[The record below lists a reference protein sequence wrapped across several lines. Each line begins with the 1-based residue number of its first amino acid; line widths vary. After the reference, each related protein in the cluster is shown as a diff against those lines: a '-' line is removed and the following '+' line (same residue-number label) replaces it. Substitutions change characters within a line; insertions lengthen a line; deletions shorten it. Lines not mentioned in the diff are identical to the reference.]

1 MKKSASFIIIAAFLS
16 AIMIGTF
23 LLRLPAAT
31 VSGSI
36 ALEDAFFTSASAITV
51 TGLIV
56 KDTATDFT
64 FFGQLVI
71 LLLLQFGGLGFM
83 TFSTLVILLFGKS
96 ISLQDS
102 SIIENDFTGG
112 RHKNIKDLIKKIFLM
127 TFSFELLGA
136 AALYFQFPHL
146 APGERV
152 FSAVFHSISAFCNA
166 GFSIFSN
173 NFEDYIA
180 NPGFNFIIILLIILG
195 GMGFLV
201 LDEIFMF
208 CRRKIKRFS
217 KFSLHSKL
225 VIISSA
231 TLVFTGFFVILIEE
245 LLNENN
251 TLSFGTNV
259 LSALFQSVTARTAGF
274 NTINLNYLSFASI
287 FIIIALMVIGA
298 SPGSTGGGIKTT
310 SVSILFAYFRSRLR
324 GREKVEVFYRSVPTA
339 TIEKAFI
346 VIILAFLLISFS
358 FLLLLT
364 FDSHL
369 QMGKLLFETVS
380 AFGTVGLSMGI
391 TAQLSLPSKIVIAA
405 TMFIGRIG
413 ILTLLMA
420 LSRRESKAVYDYPE
434 ANIMIG

>member
-208 CRRKIKRFS
+208 CRRKI
-217 KFSLHSKL
+217 
-225 VIISSA
+225 
-231 TLVFTGFFVILIEE
+231 
-245 LLNENN
+245 NN